1 MSDKINKS
9 VQRTLE
15 SIDGMEK
22 VAPKPFLLTRIN
34 AALNNGAN
42 ETVWYKIAF
51 YLKKPVVATTAI
63 MLVFLLNIIVIAK
76 RNNSLERETVTKSL
90 TPPKYDFA
98 INVSVM
104 YDTENQEP

>member
-1 MSDKINKS
+1 
-9 VQRTLE
+9 
-15 SIDGMEK
+15 
-22 VAPKPFLLTRIN
+22 
-34 AALNNGAN
+34 
-42 ETVWYKIAF
+42 
-51 YLKKPVVATTAI
+51 VVATTAI